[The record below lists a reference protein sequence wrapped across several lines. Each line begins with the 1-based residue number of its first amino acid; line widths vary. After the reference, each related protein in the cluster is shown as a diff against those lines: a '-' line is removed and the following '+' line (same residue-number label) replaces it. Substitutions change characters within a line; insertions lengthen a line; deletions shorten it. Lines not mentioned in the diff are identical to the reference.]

1 LWFAFEEVGKMESE
15 ALRSRVIETARS
27 MLRLGLTVGTGG
39 NVSVRCPGVNAF
51 LITPSSLPY
60 ETLVPEDIVVVDLDD
75 CTHKGRHKPS
85 IEFRLHRSVYLAR
98 PDVSAVVHA
107 HPPIASALAVAHK
120 PLPLIID
127 ACTFA
132 FKDEVK
138 VAEYGKPGSLE
149 LAENTVK
156 ALGDNTAVL
165 LANHG
170 ILCVGDSLKAAL
182 ERCEVLDKAAL
193 TYILSLIAGTPVCLK
208 PLSDSG

>member
-1 LWFAFEEVGKMESE
+1 MESE
-15 ALRSRVIETARS
+15 ALRNQVIETAGS

-39 NVSVRCPGVNAF
+39 NVSIRHPGANAF

-60 ETLVPEDIVVVDLDD
+60 ETLQPEDIVVVDLGDG
-75 CTHKGRHKPS
+75 TYEGRYKPS
-85 IEFRLHRSVYLAR
+85 IEFHLHRNVYLAR
-98 PDVSAVVHA
+98 PDVSAIVHA
-107 HPPIASALAVAHK
+107 HPPIASALAVVRK

-138 VAEYGKPGSLE
+138 VAEYGKPGSIE
-149 LAENTVK
+149 LAENTVR

-170 ILCVGDSLKAAL
+170 ILCVGDNLDDAL
-182 ERCEVLDKAAL
+182 ARCEVLDKATL
-193 TYILSLIAGTPVCLK
+193 TYILSLIVGTPHCLK
-208 PLSDSG
+208 PLSHRG

>member
-1 LWFAFEEVGKMESE
+1 MVWFEGDGEMESE
-15 ALRSRVIETARS
+15 ALRHRVIETARS

-39 NVSVRCPGVNAF
+39 NVSVRCPGFNTF
-51 LITPSSLPY
+51 LITPSGLPY
-60 ETLVPEDIVVVDLDD
+60 ETLVPDDIVVVDFAD
-75 CTHKGRHKPS
+75 CACKGRRKPS
-85 IEFRLHRSVYLAR
+85 IELHLHRYVYLAR

-138 VAEYGKPGSLE
+138 VAEYGTPGSLE
-149 LAENTVK
+149 LAENTVR

-170 ILCVGDSLKAAL
+170 VLCVGDSLEAAL

-193 TYILSLIAGTPVCLK
+193 TYILSLVAGKPVCLK
-208 PLSDSG
+208 PLSDSD

>member
-1 LWFAFEEVGKMESE
+1 MESE
-15 ALRSRVIETARS
+15 ALRNRVIETAGS

-39 NVSVRCPGVNAF
+39 NVSVRCPGCNTF

-60 ETLVPEDIVVVDLDD
+60 ETLMPEDVVLVNLSDGTYEG
-75 CTHKGRHKPS
+75 CHAPS
-85 IEFRLHRSVYLAR
+85 IEFHLHRNVYLAR
-98 PDVSAVVHA
+98 PDVSAIVHA

-149 LAENTVK
+149 LAENTVR

-165 LANHG
+165 FANHG
-170 ILCVGDSLKAAL
+170 ILCVGDSLEAAL

-208 PLSDSG
+208 PLSDPG